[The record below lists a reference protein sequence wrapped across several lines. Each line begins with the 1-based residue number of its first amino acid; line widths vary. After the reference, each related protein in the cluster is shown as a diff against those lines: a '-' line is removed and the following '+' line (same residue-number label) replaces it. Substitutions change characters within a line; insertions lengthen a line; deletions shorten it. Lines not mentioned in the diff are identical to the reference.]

1 MLLAALLFVGT
12 ASVAS
17 GEPLGDGGPPPGS
30 EPLEWGFYATHE
42 HKDPAKLEIRG
53 TIPSWVTGQ
62 LYRTGPGTWDV
73 GNFTGDHWLDGFSR
87 NHQFHIENGTVTY
100 RNRNSTDDLLDF
112 VREHGVFPNGAFAT
126 DPSKLVFGQFEN
138 TFRDAS
144 HSLGD
149 ASSANVGVAY
159 VGNWPGLDKNA
170 TENGSYYDTLVVTTD
185 RVVMQ
190 QINPVTLEPIELF
203 TYEAGDPLLLNSGR
217 SATHPALTTDGNVYN
232 YHLDLDADPPVYR
245 VFGIEQPEGKTR
257 ILATIDDAPAAYI
270 HALWNTD
277 NHVILIV
284 VQADIVKPSKGTIR
298 STLGDWKEDR
308 PVLFYVVDRH
318 NGGIVSKYS
327 IDETFFAFH
336 QINSFEDDN
345 GDILIDLPRMDD
357 YFFLDTSML
366 STLRS
371 KTNTTEKFKEME
383 GEFTRYRLPFVGNGS
398 HSSNGSLITHKASVD
413 FFLPFDEANLEMP
426 RINEALNGR
435 PYRYAYGLHT
445 EHKGNMMDS
454 IIKIDTHEKTWKVWE
469 PAVPILPSEPIF
481 IPNPESKIEDDGV
494 LAFIVLDSEKKT
506 SAVVFLDAKT
516 MEEIARAYAPI
527 PMGYGYHGMWA
538 GPQAKL

>member
-1 MLLAALLFVGT
+1 MLLAVLLFVGT

-17 GEPLGDGGPPPGS
+17 GELLGDGGPPPGS

-42 HKDPAKLEIRG
+42 HKDPAQLEVRG

-73 GNFTGDHWLDGFSR
+73 ANFTGDHWLDGFSR
-87 NHQFHIENGTVTY
+87 NHQFHIENNTVTY

-126 DPSKLVFGQFEN
+126 DPSKLVFGQFET

-159 VGNWPGLDKNA
+159 VGNWPGLDKKA

-203 TYEAGDPLLLNSGR
+203 TYEAGDPLLVNSGR
-217 SATHPALTTDGNVYN
+217 SATHPALTRDGNVYN

-308 PVLFYVVDRH
+308 PVLFYVMDRH

-357 YFFLDTSML
+357 YSFLIPPC
-366 STLRS
+366 S
-371 KTNTTEKFKEME
+371 KPCAARRTQLK
-383 GEFTRYRLPFVGNGS
+383 
-398 HSSNGSLITHKASVD
+398 SSKRWR
-413 FFLPFDEANLEMP
+413 ANLEMP

-445 EHKGNMMDS
+445 VHKGNMMDS
-454 IIKIDTHEKTWKVWE
+454 IIKIDTHEKTWK
-469 PAVPILPSEPIF
+469 PIF
-481 IPNPESKIEDDGV
+481 IPNPESSIEDDGV

-506 SAVVFLDAKT
+506 SAVVFLDANS
-516 MEEIARAYAPI
+516 MEEIARAYVPV
-527 PMGYGYHGMWA
+527 PMGYGYHGIWA
-538 GPQAKL
+538 GAQAKL